1 MELVTGILFS
11 FAYLFVFSFLLGVA
25 FGLALSFIFKRV
37 ESFSRQPV
45 KESSLIMLTGYMVY
59 LIG

>member
-11 FAYLFVFSFLLGVA
+11 FAYLFVFSFLLGVG
-25 FGLALSFIFKRV
+25 FGLALSFIFKKV
-37 ESFSRQPV
+37 DSFSRQPI